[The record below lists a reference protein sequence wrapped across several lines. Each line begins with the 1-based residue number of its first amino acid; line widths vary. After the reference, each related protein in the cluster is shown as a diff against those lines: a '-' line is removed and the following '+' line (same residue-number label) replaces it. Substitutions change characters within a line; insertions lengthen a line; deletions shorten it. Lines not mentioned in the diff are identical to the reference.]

1 MSSVRTGIDISPDAI
16 TAAQVRLNRSGW
28 TLLHGVRMARRSG
41 DGAVTPAE
49 AVELESL
56 LFRHGFKS
64 APCVI
69 NAPAEALKTTTMELP
84 PATSGA
90 PIDQLANAEFVQRT
104 KLEPGTF
111 ELSYW
116 GLPTPGPAVQVMAVG
131 CEIAPTDE
139 VIGALE
145 SAGLRVA
152 GVDDPSRA
160 LGRVLAAA
168 PTAATVRVGA
178 RLESWG
184 VRIVVLHHSTLLY
197 ARTPAGLRLDGSQG
211 DAEVGRRLA
220 TEIDACIAFAR
231 HRSRSHAPA
240 AISVL
245 GAGGEQAGIM
255 DVLASRYQNAV
266 AQPIDGNG
274 QAVGGRFAAAIGLA
288 LLEDLA

>member
-1 MSSVRTGIDISPDAI
+1 MPSIRTGLDISPHTI
-16 TAAQVRLNRSGW
+16 VAAQVRLTRRGW
-28 TLLHGVRMARRSG
+28 TLLRSARMARRSEEG
-41 DGAVTPAE
+41 QVTQAE
-49 AVELESL
+49 AADLESL
-56 LFRHGFKS
+56 LFRHGFAP

-69 NAPAEALKTTTMELP
+69 NAPDGALKTATLELP

-90 PIDQLANAEFVQRT
+90 PIDQLARAEFARRT
-104 KLEPGTF
+104 KLEPSSF

-116 GLPTPGPAVQVMAVG
+116 DLPTSGQSTQVMAVG
-131 CEIAPTDE
+131 CEIAPTDS
-139 VIGALE
+139 VIAALE

-160 LGRVLAAA
+160 LGRVLAGA

-178 RLESWG
+178 RLETWG
-184 VRIVVLHHSTLLY
+184 ARIAVLHHSALLY
-197 ARTPAGLRLDGSQG
+197 ARTPAGLRLDGEHG

-245 GAGGEQAGIM
+245 GVGDQREAVM
-255 DVLASRYQNAV
+255 DVLERRFKGAL
-266 AQPIDGNG
+266 AQPRDDAGRPIDGWLAG
-274 QAVGGRFAAAIGLA
+274 AIGLA
-288 LLEDLA
+288 LLEDPA